1 MAESPSGLAY
11 PLVRPSSGAALAAMI
26 SAFASAEE
34 GEAGVRLAGGWQEE
48 ARGESTRP
56 GSAGTTDD
64 GDNRAERKQRR
75 MQSNRESA
83 RRSRQRKQQL
93 LAYLKETLGELTREV
108 EVLRPKVASAEERLA
123 KALALNMRTRAL
135 MDANGVA
142 DPYAVAKVAAEARR
156 LAAEAAASDDA
167 FAPVQSVGVTYPAP
181 ASEDG
186 EHAEGLLPSPSF
198 HAVPA
203 DTIALSG
210 ELLLTQV
217 LGSALAPVA

>member
-1 MAESPSGLAY
+1 MY
-11 PLVRPSSGAALAAMI
+11 PARSADPLHFALACGRGDALGRRHR
-26 SAFASAEE
+26 STALHRAQ
-34 GEAGVRLAGGWQEE
+34 RLRVE
-48 ARGESTRP
+48 
-56 GSAGTTDD
+56 D
-64 GDNRAERKQRR
+64 GRD
-75 MQSNRESA
+75 
-83 RRSRQRKQQL
+83 
-93 LAYLKETLGELTREV
+93 
-108 EVLRPKVASAEERLA
+108 
-123 KALALNMRTRAL
+123 
-135 MDANGVA
+135 
-142 DPYAVAKVAAEARR
+142 
-156 LAAEAAASDDA
+156 ASDDA